1 MSPDRPVRTKNGEH
15 VAVFAAGTTLTV
27 TIEADSSGNDDVHFH
42 AGGQGLWIA
51 RAAAILGARTVLCTP
66 VGGEPG
72 RVLDA
77 LIEREAVTL
86 AAVPVARVNPAYVD
100 DRRSGRRERVAANAP
115 GPLTRHEID
124 DLFSVVLTHA
134 LRSGLLVVT
143 GRPHVQSIPPSFYE
157 RLGADT
163 RAAGVRVVGDL
174 HGEELDAFLDRGRID
189 LLKISDEDLAEDG
202 HGYLPDA
209 AAFGLLHDLL
219 DRDIGDVVLS
229 RGERSALAVLGGVAM
244 TATTP
249 EVAAADHRGS
259 GDAMTGAFAVGLR
272 RGLRNARLLAFGC
285 GAGAA
290 SATRH
295 GLATAGAALTA
306 AYADRVVIESAGPP
320 TQVPREVAAG
330 PATTSTEDK
339 LP

>member
-1 MSPDRPVRTKNGEH
+1 MSPDRPLRSHDGEH

-27 TIEADSSGNDDVHFH
+27 TIESDSSGNDDIHFH

-51 RAAAILGARTVLCTP
+51 RAAAIFGARTVLCTP

-86 AAVPVARVNPAYVD
+86 AAVPVVRVNPAYVD
-100 DRRSGRRERVAANAP
+100 DRRSGRRERMAANTP
-115 GPLTRHEID
+115 GPLTRHELD
-124 DLFSVVLTHA
+124 DLFSIVLTHA
-134 LRSGLLVVT
+134 LRAGLLVIT
-143 GRPHVQSIPPSFYE
+143 GRPHVQSIPPSFYQ
-157 RLGADT
+157 RLGADI

-174 HGEELDAFLDRGRID
+174 HGDELDAFLDGGRID

-202 HGYLPDA
+202 HGCLDDA
-209 AAFGLLHDLL
+209 AAFGVLRSLL
-219 DRDIGDVVLS
+219 DRDVGDVVLS
-229 RGERSALAVLGGVAM
+229 RGERPALAILDGTAM

-249 EVAAADHRGS
+249 EVVAADHRGS
-259 GDAMTGAFAVGLR
+259 GDAMTGAFTVGLR
-272 RGLRNARLLAFGC
+272 RGLSGAQLLAFGC

-306 AYADRVVIESAGPP
+306 AYADRVVIEPADPG
-320 TQVPREVAAG
+320 TQG
-330 PATTSTEDK
+330 
-339 LP
+339 